1 MSGAHLMLS
10 HRRQGSKGSG
20 HVKDFS
26 VATPEEFVRRFGGD
40 FVVNKVSRHNLYFRF
55 LFAISNQPIGTSDSE
70 YAVFK
75 PPDKFCE
82 ILTPKHSLYKSLSRP
97 QIFSVLT

>member
-40 FVVNKVSRHNLYFRF
+40 FVVNKVSSLNVFPLRVCYFRF
-55 LFAISNQPIGTSDSE
+55 ADYN
-70 YAVFK
+70 A
-75 PPDKFCE
+75 
-82 ILTPKHSLYKSLSRP
+82 
-97 QIFSVLT
+97 

>member
-40 FVVNKVSRHNLYFRF
+40 FVVNKVSSQNFYFRF
-55 LFAISNQPIGTSDSE
+55 LFAISG
-70 YAVFK
+70 
-75 PPDKFCE
+75 
-82 ILTPKHSLYKSLSRP
+82 
-97 QIFSVLT
+97 